1 MLNGSRLLG
10 GNGLRYSLS
19 GRPAWRHDTKDEREK
34 TKNKEKV
41 KYE

>member
-1 MLNGSRLLG
+1 MLNVSRCLG
-10 GNGLRYSLS
+10 GNGFRYYLS
-19 GRPAWRHDTKDEREK
+19 RRPARRHDTKDEREK